1 MNTSTARDLSGT
13 VSAAAGANPVSA
25 EPKQFVFLL
34 LNGFSLMAL
43 VSALEVL
50 DTANRV
56 VGQSLFGWQLCGQPG
71 VSATSSLGIGLPVH
85 AGLECLGN
93 KDTLI
98 VCGGADARRSA
109 TLPVIS
115 WLRREA
121 RKGVSIGGFGGGSIA
136 LAKAGLL
143 DGHHATVHWDSRDSF
158 REDFPEVDLSDKLYV
173 VDRKRFTTAG
183 GISSINLML
192 ALIDQEGIAG
202 LSTRIAGQMNYSG
215 ARTIQEATRMSVSE
229 RVNVRH
235 PKLVAAFAMM
245 ESNIEDVLS
254 PHEIAAAVGL
264 SCRQLERLFKAHV
277 LQAPMSFYQE
287 LRLQRAARLLTETSM
302 PIIEIAFACGF
313 GSTSHFSKKFRKSR
327 GVSAFAL
334 RNGNDR
340 QC

>member
-1 MNTSTARDLSGT
+1 MNTSTARDLSMA
-13 VSAAAGANPVSA
+13 VSAAAGANPASA
-25 EPKQFVFLL
+25 EPKRFVFLL
-34 LNGFSLMAL
+34 LNGFSLVAL

-56 VGQSLFGWQLCGQPG
+56 AGRCLFGWHLCSQAG
-71 VSATSSLGIGLPVH
+71 VSTTSSLGIGLPVH

-98 VCGGADARRSA
+98 VCGGADARRAA

-121 RKGVSIGGFGGGSIA
+121 RKGVAIGGFGGGSFA

-143 DGHHATVHWDSRDSF
+143 NGHHATVHWDSRDSF

-173 VDRKRFTTAG
+173 MDRKRFTTAG
-183 GISSINLML
+183 GISSIDLVL
-192 ALIDQEGIAG
+192 ALIDQEGVAG

-215 ARTIQEATRMSVSE
+215 ARAIQESTRMSVSE

-245 ESNIEDVLS
+245 ENNLEDVLS
-254 PHEIAAAVGL
+254 HNKIAAAVGL

-277 LQAPMSFYQE
+277 SQTPMSFYLE
-287 LRLQRAARLLTETSM
+287 LRLQRAVQLLTETSM

-313 GSTSHFSKKFRKSR
+313 GSASHFSKKFRKSR
-327 GVSAFAL
+327 GMSAFAL
-334 RNGNDR
+334 RTS
-340 QC
+340 QWP